1 MGSKDIENYLKSE
14 DFDIEGFIK
23 ELLKVQGVN
32 RTILAKIIL
41 GVEPNHIIQEM
52 FMGYKQRKQRRQLY
66 SDDNTIPTTLIS
78 MYYELVS
85 NKQKEFVCI

>member
-14 DFDIEGFIK
+14 DVNLEDFIR

-52 FMGYKQRKQRRQLY
+52 Y
-66 SDDNTIPTTLIS
+66 LIH
-78 MYYELVS
+78 L
-85 NKQKEFVCI
+85 

>member
-41 GVEPNHIIQEM
+41 GVEPNHII
-52 FMGYKQRKQRRQLY
+52 
-66 SDDNTIPTTLIS
+66 SINI
-78 MYYELVS
+78 
-85 NKQKEFVCI
+85 

>member
-14 DFDIEGFIK
+14 DFDIEGFIN
-23 ELLKVQGVN
+23 ELLKVQGIN

-52 FMGYKQRKQRRQLY
+52 FM
-66 SDDNTIPTTLIS
+66 
-78 MYYELVS
+78 
-85 NKQKEFVCI
+85 

>member
-14 DFDIEGFIK
+14 DVNLEDFIR

-52 FMGYKQRKQRRQLY
+52 FMGYKQRKQRRQKVYTQRSFINREQRRFLY
-66 SDDNTIPTTLIS
+66 Q
-78 MYYELVS
+78 
-85 NKQKEFVCI
+85 QKHGE